1 MNRIMHRIGLAM
13 LLVAAAAPLMAQVGA
28 QATEPSLFS
37 PTSLAD
43 ASWATADAVMPSQL
57 APTIASAPERSAAT
71 VQVAAAIADQPSAQ
85 AVVQESVATP
95 VPTPV
100 PNLAPTLVPTPAP
113 TPAPVAALPE
123 LSEPAGP
130 TLKRETTVVGEIV
143 RIGDLV
149 ENAGA
154 VAAVPIFRAPDLG
167 QTGSVPAARV
177 LDAVRPHHII
187 WLNTRG
193 LDEVLVTRASRAI
206 TGKEI
211 EARLLRA
218 LGGQPGLTGLKDPA
232 ASFDNDVR
240 PIYIEPNAELS
251 VARLAY
257 DPRTRRFD
265 VAFDLPTSTGR
276 RAAMRVT
283 GTLVET
289 VEAAVPVRAIA
300 AGDLLKASDVV
311 VERRPKTEAAA
322 VEDVV
327 GHAAKR
333 ALKVGEV
340 IRAADVTKPELVGR
354 NETVLI
360 SFEAPGMVL
369 SIRGKAL
376 EPGALGDVVSVLNV
390 QSKRTIHATV
400 SGPGRVTVTSAAP
413 RLASNASADAANPPR

>member
-1 MNRIMHRIGLAM
+1 MNRIMHRIGLATI
-13 LLVAAAAPLMAQVGA
+13 LVAAVAPLAAQVGA

-43 ASWATADAVMPSQL
+43 ASWATADTVMPLQP
-57 APTIASAPERSAAT
+57 APPAIASAAERSPAA
-71 VQVAAAIADQPSAQ
+71 VQIAAAVAEQPPAQ
-85 AVVQESVATP
+85 AVVKESVATP
-95 VPTPV
+95 VPTP
-100 PNLAPTLVPTPAP
+100 LATVAPTPAP
-113 TPAPVAALPE
+113 TAAPAAALPD
-123 LSEPAGP
+123 LSEPSGP
-130 TLKRETTVVGEIV
+130 TLRRETTVVGEVV

-177 LDAVRPHHII
+177 LDAIRPHHII

-206 TGKEI
+206 ASKEI

-218 LGGQPGLTGLKDPA
+218 LGGQPGLSDLKDPA
-232 ASFDNDVR
+232 ASFDNEVR

-251 VARLAY
+251 IARLAY

-289 VEAAVPVRAIA
+289 VAAAVPVRAIA

-322 VEDVV
+322 VADVV
-327 GHAAKR
+327 GYAAKR
-333 ALKVGEV
+333 ALRVGEV

-369 SIRGKAL
+369 SLRGKAL
-376 EPGALGDVVSVLNV
+376 ESGALGDVVNVLNT
-390 QSKRTIHATV
+390 QSKRTLHATV
-400 SGPGRVTVTSAAP
+400 SGPGRVTVTSAVP
-413 RLASNASADAANPPR
+413 RLASNANTDAAAAPR

>member
-1 MNRIMHRIGLAM
+1 MNRMMHRIGLATI
-13 LLVAAAAPLMAQVGA
+13 LVAAVAPLAAQVGA

-43 ASWATADAVMPSQL
+43 ASWATADTVMPLQP
-57 APTIASAPERSAAT
+57 APPAIASAAERSPAA
-71 VQVAAAIADQPSAQ
+71 VQIAAAVAEQPPAQ

-95 VPTPV
+95 VPTP
-100 PNLAPTLVPTPAP
+100 LATVAPTPAP
-113 TPAPVAALPE
+113 TPAPAAALPD
-123 LSEPAGP
+123 LSEPSGP
-130 TLKRETTVVGEIV
+130 TLRRETTVVGEVV

-177 LDAVRPHHII
+177 LDAIRPHHII

-206 TGKEI
+206 AGKEI

-218 LGGQPGLTGLKDPA
+218 LGGQPGLSDLKDPA
-232 ASFDNDVR
+232 ASFDNEVR

-251 VARLAY
+251 IARLAY

-327 GHAAKR
+327 GYAAKR
-333 ALKVGEV
+333 ALRVGEV

-369 SIRGKAL
+369 SLRGKAL
-376 EPGALGDVVSVLNV
+376 ESGALGDVVNVLNT
-390 QSKRTIHATV
+390 QSKRTLHATV
-400 SGPGRVTVTSAAP
+400 SGPGRVTVTSAVP
-413 RLASNASADAANPPR
+413 RLASNANTAPPPR